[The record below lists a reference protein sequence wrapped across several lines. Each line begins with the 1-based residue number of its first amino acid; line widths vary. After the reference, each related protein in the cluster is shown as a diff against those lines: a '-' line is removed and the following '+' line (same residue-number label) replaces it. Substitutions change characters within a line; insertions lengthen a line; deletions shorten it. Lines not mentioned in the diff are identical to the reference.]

1 MLNFL
6 KKDLKIIT
14 RDLGELALL
23 LLMPLVLIAILG
35 FALGGLLGGD
45 AASSEPPIHID
56 ALLVVEDDIA
66 DGRSAFVATL
76 ADSDTPLVQR
86 AGLLAAVQTF
96 DPIDIVRSFLND
108 EGLGEL
114 MTVTEAAAAEAAAAL
129 TAGDAHAVITL
140 PSGFSHAMYRRML
153 LAEGDSAEIRLQLGD
168 DAPLS
173 TSIVRD
179 MLQTFASEFNLQTAL
194 QQIQAEQGS
203 FLPESL
209 QGASA
214 AAELTGGIEIVGG
227 ETRNVPS
234 FAYYAFAMAV
244 MFMLYLIGGTATRAY
259 LELTSNN
266 FDRIMISNASPTAF
280 VTSKAVAAALVGFV
294 QMMILIT
301 VTHLLFGAFDGQ
313 PASFWGQAALI
324 AAAMALA
331 VGAIAAL
338 VTSLVFRSDSRVLAD
353 TFNSVIVF
361 VFATVGGSF
370 VPVGEPGSLIV
381 RIGNW
386 TPNGAALSSLL
397 DAASGLG
404 FDSWGTGLIRLLLMA
419 AVGIILAIVLFPR
432 TRSA

>member
-14 RDLGELALL
+14 RDRGELALL

-45 AASSEPPIHID
+45 AASSEPPIHIE

-66 DGRSAFVATL
+66 TGRSAFISTL
-76 ADSDTPLVQR
+76 SGSDAPLAER

-96 DPIDIVRSFLND
+96 NPIDIVRGFLTD
-108 EGLGEL
+108 EGLADL
-114 MTVTEAAAAEAAAAL
+114 MTVTELPAAEAVSSL
-129 TAGDAHAVITL
+129 TAGDAHAVITI
-140 PSGFSHAMYRRML
+140 PAGFSHAMYSRML
-153 LAEGDSAEIRLQLGD
+153 LAEGDSAVINLRLGD
-168 DAPLS
+168 EAPLS

-179 MLQTFASEFNLQTAL
+179 LLLTFASEFNLQTAL
-194 QQIQAEQGS
+194 QQIRAEQDGFS
-203 FLPESL
+203 PEAL
-209 QGASA
+209 QASA
-214 AAELTGGIEIVGG
+214 GPEQVTGSIEIIGG
-227 ETRNVPS
+227 DARSVPA

-259 LELTSNN
+259 LELVNNN
-266 FDRIMISNASPTAF
+266 FDRIMISNASATAF
-280 VTSKAVAAALVGFV
+280 VLSKAVAAALVGFV

-301 VTHLLFGAFDGQ
+301 ATHLLFGAFDGQ

-324 AAAMALA
+324 SAGMALA

-338 VTSLVFRSDSRVLAD
+338 VTSLVYRSGSRVLAD
-353 TFNSVIVF
+353 TFNSIIVF

-370 VPVGEPGSLIV
+370 VPVGEPGSLITQ
-381 RIGNW
+381 IGNW
-386 TPNGAALSSLL
+386 TPNGAALTSLL
-397 DAASGLG
+397 AAASGLG
-404 FDSWGTGLIRLLLMA
+404 FDTWGTGLIRLLLMA
-419 AVGIILAIVLFPR
+419 GAGIVLAVVLFPR